1 LLLKREELM
10 ATKARPEVKVD
21 LGGKVRVMKFDL
33 NAMAEYEELT
43 GKNIL
48 SRFNTKNMGARELR
62 ALLFACL
69 SGDDE
74 TLTLKDVGSWVTP
87 ATMNE
92 ISSALTDAFSASV
105 PESEGKK
112 GRPLPKMPPLLSQ

>member
-1 LLLKREELM
+1 M

-62 ALLFACL
+62 ALLFR
-69 SGDDE
+69 
-74 TLTLKDVGSWVTP
+74 V
-87 ATMNE
+87 
-92 ISSALTDAFSASV
+92 
-105 PESEGKK
+105 
-112 GRPLPKMPPLLSQ
+112 

>member
-1 LLLKREELM
+1 M
-10 ATKARPEVKVD
+10 ATKARPEVKVE
-21 LGGKVRVMKFDL
+21 LGGKIRVMKFDL

-48 SRFNTKNMGARELR
+48 TGFSAKNMGARELR

-69 SGDDE
+69 SGNEDV
-74 TLTLKDVGSWVTP
+74 LTLKDVGGWVTP

-92 ISSALTDAFSASV
+92 ISVKLTEAFTASV
-105 PESEGKK
+105 PEADKNDPLAGEKGK
-112 GRPLPKMPPLLSQ
+112 PSP